1 MMGFSVTLSHI
12 IMVISS
18 VCLASAFSAYAFYT
32 GNLVQ
37 NELAQNVND
46 YKRIVNMQLEIVYS
60 TIDNSTTPPHF
71 VIYAKNV
78 GYLPLTEFTYLDVY
92 VGEYG
97 KATLFTYDPAAEP
110 GSERFTLTDANENGV
125 WELRETATIRAYP
138 SSDIDGVIFEAKIVP
153 ARGIGSTY
161 LFPKPTS

>member
-1 MMGFSVTLSHI
+1 MGFSVTLSHI
-12 IMVISS
+12 IMVIAS
-18 VCLASAFSAYAFYT
+18 VCLASAFSAYAFYS

-46 YKRIVNMQLEIVYS
+46 YKRIVNMQLEIVYA

-78 GYLPLTEFTYLDVY
+78 GYLPLSDFTFLDVY

-97 KATLFTYDPAAEP
+97 KAQLFTYNSSAEP
-110 GSERFTLTDANENGV
+110 GSGQFNLTDANGDGI
-125 WELRETATIRAYP
+125 WELRETVTIRAYP
-138 SSDIDGVIFEAKIVP
+138 SSNIEGAMFEAKIVP
-153 ARGIGSTY
+153 SKGIGSSY
-161 LFPKPTS
+161 LFPAPPS